1 MKVRV
6 TKGPWGYSPRGFD
19 HETAPAGAVLDVPEA
34 LALSAI
40 AAGDVESADGPARK
54 PRAAPQ
60 RAAAKAAPE
69 QG

>member
-19 HETAPAGAVLDVPEA
+19 HEVAPEGAVVEVPEA
-34 LALSAI
+34 LAAAAI
-40 AAGDVESADGPARK
+40 AAGVVEPADGPARK

-60 RAAAKAAPE
+60 RAAAKGAPE
-69 QG
+69 HG